1 MDFIRPKTII
11 KGKMGKRRNAEE
23 IKKDVMKFFE
33 KQTFPRTTGQ
43 VAKAV
48 KLNWHSANYY
58 LITLKS
64 EGKLFHEKVGR
75 QNQWWPENI
84 DRLTKKVKDQ
94 AREITELKKKIAEME
109 GKP

>member
-1 MDFIRPKTII
+1 
-11 KGKMGKRRNAEE
+11 MGKRRSATE
-23 IKKDVMKFFE
+23 IKKDMIKFFE

-48 KLNWHSANYY
+48 NLNWHSANFY
-58 LITLKS
+58 LITLKG

-84 DRLTKKVKDQ
+84 DRLTKRVKSL
-94 AREITELKKKIAEME
+94 EKELVEKDRRIKELE
-109 GKP
+109 LRLG

>member
-1 MDFIRPKTII
+1 
-11 KGKMGKRRNAEE
+11 MGKRRGAKE

-58 LITLKS
+58 LMLLKD

-84 DRLTKKVKDQ
+84 NRLTKKVKAQ
-94 AREITELKKKIAEME
+94 AREIAELKKRIGELEEK
-109 GKP
+109 

>member
-1 MDFIRPKTII
+1 MR
-11 KGKMGKRRNAEE
+11 KRRSAEE
-23 IKKDVMKFFE
+23 IKKDIMKFFE

-43 VAKAV
+43 VANAM

-58 LITLKS
+58 LVTLKG

-84 DRLTKKVKDQ
+84 DRLTKKVKLLEKQLKERDERI
-94 AREITELKKKIAEME
+94 RELERR
-109 GKP
+109 